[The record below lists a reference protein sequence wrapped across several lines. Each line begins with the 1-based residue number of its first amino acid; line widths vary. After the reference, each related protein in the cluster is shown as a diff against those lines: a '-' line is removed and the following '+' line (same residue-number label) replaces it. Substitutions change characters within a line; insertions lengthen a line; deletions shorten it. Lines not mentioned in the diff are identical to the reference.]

1 MSKDKDLLVLD
12 GRIVEVLPNQ
22 MFKVNLNDNEQI
34 ITAYTNGKMR
44 QKKIRLVN
52 GDKVRVEI
60 SPYDL
65 QKGRIVYRL

>member
-1 MSKDKDLLVLD
+1 MSKNKDLLILD
-12 GRIVEVLPNQ
+12 GRITEILPNQ
-22 MFKVNLNDNEQI
+22 MFKVTLDDNDQT

-44 QKKIRLVN
+44 QKKIRLVK